1 MKIDLHLHTSERST
15 CSIASAEEQITT
27 AIQMGLDAIVI
38 TDHDCM
44 IDETILTVLNRKYTP
59 FIIYGGI
66 EIRINENGHDEDIIV
81 IGLHQDILT
90 QKKWTYPELH
100 QFVISNNGFIGLA
113 HPYRYRDFI
122 TVDVEN
128 YPPHAIEIF
137 TSNIGMD
144 KKDMRLELKEKLNC
158 NLMVNSDSHNI
169 DSTGL
174 YYNELDKT
182 PESEQELVQM
192 LIDGNYTL
200 SISL

>member
-44 IDETILTVLNRKYTP
+44 IDETILATLNLKYSP

-66 EIRINENGHDEDIIV
+66 EIRISENGHDEDIIV
-81 IGLHQDILT
+81 IGLHQDVLT
-90 QKKWTYPELH
+90 QKKWTYAELH

-122 TVDVEN
+122 SVDVEN

-137 TSNIGMD
+137 SSNIGLD
-144 KKDMRLELKEKLNC
+144 KKDMRLQLKEKLNC
-158 NLMVNSDSHNI
+158 NLMVNSDSHSI
-169 DSTGL
+169 HSTGN
-174 YYNELDKT
+174 YYNELIRM
-182 PESEQELVQM
+182 PESEQDLVRM
-192 LIDGNYTL
+192 LINGDYTL
-200 SISL
+200 SIPI

>member
-1 MKIDLHLHTSERST
+1 MKIDLHLHTSERSM

-44 IDETILTVLNRKYTP
+44 IDETVLETLNRKYRP
-59 FIIYGGI
+59 FKIYGGI

-81 IGLHQDILT
+81 IGLHQDVLT
-90 QKKWTYPELH
+90 QKKWTYEELH

-137 TSNIGMD
+137 SSNIGND
-144 KKDMRLELKEKLNC
+144 KKEMRLQLKEKLNC
-158 NLMVNSDSHNI
+158 NLMVNSDSHSI
-169 DSTGL
+169 HSTGK
-174 YYNELDKT
+174 YYNKLNST
-182 PESEQELVQM
+182 PESEQELVEM
-192 LIDGNYTL
+192 LINGDYTL
-200 SISL
+200 SIPI